1 MKATGLAVCVV
12 VGLVIGGFCFAAD
25 APDAKAL
32 VGTIVKVSDEKLAVK
47 VGEKEVTVTTDKN
60 TKVTVDGKDAKVS
73 DLKAT
78 MTVSV
83 TPADGVAQKID
94 AKSARRG

>member
-12 VGLVIGGFCFAAD
+12 VGLLVGGFCFAAD
-25 APDAKAL
+25 APDTKAL
-32 VGTIVKVSDEKLAVK
+32 VGTIVKVSDEKLTVK
-47 VGEKEVTVTTDKN
+47 VGDKEMTVTTDKD

-78 MTVSV
+78 MTVTV

>member
-12 VGLVIGGFCFAAD
+12 VGLVLGGFCFAAD
-25 APDAKAL
+25 APDTKAL

-47 VGEKEVTVTTDKN
+47 VGDKEVIVTTDKD